1 MEEKDPV
8 SVSKPLIKKS
18 VDGHGGNK
26 DFNGFDYEMETAKKN
41 VSLSLFIKFVLIA
54 SLIHGF
60 NEKVFYSV
68 MFYENF
74 EQKDPNLLRTE
85 KMLFIQHIISCI
97 GFIVW
102 GVGYKYFDILL
113 VLSTSFFIWGLA
125 SLFQTFSYSIWT
137 VLLCRCL
144 VSLSQSSLE
153 PLIQVLAE
161 KTYFKKS
168 NVIRLF
174 GVYYC
179 YKTIGA
185 FLAVSIIALVHIKG
199 NPLYFSINYNKIC
212 IFSGV
217 ISIIVSF
224 ANVSLASSFSFEGN
238 KKHLVDEDNPGRC
251 SNNCSSVNINYS
263 NNYDVGISSEDLNKS
278 GINGNNSSSGV
289 SNDNDEKQVCLKLGS
304 FADENGNRTEK
315 KNSNSNV
322 VLIIGLFVIFL
333 IGVFML
339 IVREIYGLIQINS
352 SFYIDNTYKNERNGS
367 VHEHVKLSF
376 NITYYTLRS
385 VVYLLGSALG
395 SLAFGML
402 YGKLYRIYKKKRL
415 SNITEESSFPLGAGN
430 YRHFYFTL
438 ISLGTIL
445 NILLIVLLN
454 SNKAFPDILGAI
466 ANDKGEFSEV
476 TLFYVHLIEIFLTGS
491 TLTIIVDVII
501 RSEILFI
508 SGERSSVALYGSYLA
523 LSGILTN
530 SSFYKYIK
538 LFKIDKCYIV
548 RLPNHININMIP
560 TVFHNPIKIF
570 SKSVISDIYSLE
582 ASNSFE
588 KVQVTH
594 IDISIYTIILYT
606 TVAIITSWLFIIVL
620 TLISRKRHHLSNN
633 CGVEEA
639 NAMSNE

>member
-18 VDGHGGNK
+18 GDGHGEKNNGGNK
-26 DFNGFDYEMETAKKN
+26 EDFNGLDYEMQTAKKN
-41 VSLSLFIKFVLIA
+41 VTLSLSIKFVLMA

-74 EQKDPNLLRTE
+74 EQKDPNLLRAE
-85 KMLFIQHIISCI
+85 RMLFIQHIISCI

-125 SLFQTFSYSIWT
+125 SLFQTFSYSIWII
-137 VLLCRCL
+137 LLCRCL

-161 KTYFKKS
+161 KTYFRKS
-168 NVIRLF
+168 NMIRLF

-185 FLAVSIIALVHIKG
+185 FLALSIISLVHIKG

-238 KKHLVDEDNPGRC
+238 EKHLIDEDNPGRC
-251 SNNCSSVNINYS
+251 SNNCSS
-263 NNYDVGISSEDLNKS
+263 SSVSENLNKS
-278 GINGNNSSSGV
+278 GINGNNSNSGV

-304 FADENGNRTEK
+304 FADENGNRNEK
-315 KNSNSNV
+315 TNSNSNV

-333 IGVFML
+333 IGVLML
-339 IVREIYGLIQINS
+339 IVREIYDLIQINS
-352 SFYIDNTYKNERNGS
+352 SFYIDNTYKNERNAS

-402 YGKLYRIYKKKRL
+402 YGKLYRIYKKKSL
-415 SNITEESSFPLGAGN
+415 SNITQESSFSLGAGN

-454 SNKAFPDILGAI
+454 SNKVFPDILGAI
-466 ANDKGEFSEV
+466 ANDKGEFSQV
-476 TLFYVHLIEIFLTGS
+476 SQFYVHLIEIFLTGS
-491 TLTIIVDVII
+491 TLTIIIDVII

-538 LFKIDKCYIV
+538 LFKIDKYYIV

-560 TVFHNPIKIF
+560 TIFHNPIKIF
-570 SKSVISDIYSLE
+570 SKSVISDVYSLE

-606 TVAIITSWLFIIVL
+606 TIAIITSWLFIIVL
-620 TLISRKRHHLSNN
+620 TLISRKRRHLR
-633 CGVEEA
+633 
-639 NAMSNE
+639 NE